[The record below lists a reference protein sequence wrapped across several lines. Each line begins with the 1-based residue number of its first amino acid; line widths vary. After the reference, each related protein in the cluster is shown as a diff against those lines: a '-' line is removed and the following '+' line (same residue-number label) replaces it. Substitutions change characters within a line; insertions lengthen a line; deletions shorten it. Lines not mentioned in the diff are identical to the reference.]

1 MNLKFIVNKPI
12 SDVITYLT
20 DTNKFVSVHPVI
32 TKLEPKGGDDY
43 LVYET
48 LKMGFIP
55 FSFTYPVVIKSDTQ
69 KAVVTYSAVVKK
81 TVRIEMHFQL
91 SMSGNQTIIE
101 ETTAFKSFLPV
112 KFIMSK
118 IFKKQHSLLFKNI
131 EKMID

>member
-32 TKLEPKGGDDY
+32 TKLDPKGDDNY

-81 TVRIEMHFQL
+81 TVRIVMHFQL

-101 ETTAFKSFLPV
+101 EKTTFKSILPV

>member
-32 TKLEPKGGDDY
+32 TKLDPKGGDDY

-81 TVRIEMHFQL
+81 TVRIVMHFQL

-101 ETTAFKSFLPV
+101 EKTTFKSILPV